1 MSGIAKI
8 RWAAAVALATALSAP
23 AGAADLQRLPPRPYL
38 PPPIWTGFHVGAH
51 LGYAF
56 AGEDATSGFFGTPVT
71 FTTNP
76 SGIIGGVEAGY
87 DYQFSPNWLVGA
99 ELDLS
104 WASVSG
110 NFNFITTTPAGTFAS
125 GIFNSNH
132 NWYDTFTGRVGY
144 VISDWVLYA
153 KGGAAWVNTDYSLA
167 VSGPFAGGSSN
178 ITRSGYAVGLG
189 AEWMFGPGW
198 STKLEYDYLGFGTG
212 SYVLGGVATTVNA
225 HVQQIKVGVNYH
237 FLPGGFFGWF

>member
-1 MSGIAKI
+1 MPNIEKMC
-8 RWAAAVALATALSAP
+8 AAAAALAVTLGAP
-23 AGAADLQRLPPRPYL
+23 AGAADLQRASPVLYV
-38 PPPIWTGFHVGAH
+38 PPPVWTGFHIGAH

-56 AGEDATSGFFGTPVT
+56 AGEDASSGFFGTPVT
-71 FTTNP
+71 FSTNP
-76 SGIIGGVEAGY
+76 SGVIGGIEAGY

-104 WASVSG
+104 WSSASG
-110 NFNFITTTPAGTFAS
+110 NFNFITTTLAGVTAS
-125 GIFNSNH
+125 GIFNSNQ

-153 KGGAAWVNTDYSLA
+153 KGGAAWMNADYSLA
-167 VSGPFAGGSSN
+167 VSGPFGGGSSN

-198 STKLEYDYLGFGTG
+198 STKLEYDYLGFGTR
-212 SYVLGGVATTVNA
+212 SYALGGVGTTVNT
-225 HVQQIKVGVNYH
+225 HVQLIKVGVNYH
-237 FLPGGFFGWF
+237 LLPGAFFGWF